1 MSRDRCDSAE
11 AHKSR
16 IASEASPQ
24 TTHKHPLSFRG
35 EAIGQRPVA
44 ENPALRDARFARS
57 SGRGP
62 RAEERTK
69 CASRSTGFASAL
81 LRRPGMTTSKL
92 DTFAPIP
99 PTQAKLEEHAARAA
113 GTSNRRH

>member
-1 MSRDRCDSAE
+1 MLRKNLAV
-11 AHKSR
+11 
-16 IASEASPQ
+16 IP
-24 TTHKHPLSFRG
+24 G
-35 EAIGQRPVA
+35 EVVGRRPMA

-99 PTQAKLEEHAARAA
+99 PQAKLERVPVRL
-113 GTSNRRH
+113 NRCVDADAVGSLSP

>member
-1 MSRDRCDSAE
+1 MLRKNLAVT
-11 AHKSR
+11 
-16 IASEASPQ
+16 P
-24 TTHKHPLSFRG
+24 G
-35 EAIGQRPVA
+35 EVVGRRPMA

-81 LRRPGMTTSKL
+81 LRRPGMTTSHL

-99 PTQAKLEEHAARAA
+99 PTQAKLVWLWLRSPQNELSARMM
-113 GTSNRRH
+113 